1 VNGTAVTAVWKSV
14 FVGIAYFICGVP
26 HPAALGLTIAS
37 AFVPWIVLIVA
48 TLTMPVHSESW
59 LARIVFFA
67 IGAAVLTISDKPSCR
82 RSFAKPRSYHCCWF

>member
-1 VNGTAVTAVWKSV
+1 MERRSLPLEKV
-14 FVGIAYFICGVP
+14 FSWASLTSFVAYRTRLL
-26 HPAALGLTIAS
+26 LGLTIAS